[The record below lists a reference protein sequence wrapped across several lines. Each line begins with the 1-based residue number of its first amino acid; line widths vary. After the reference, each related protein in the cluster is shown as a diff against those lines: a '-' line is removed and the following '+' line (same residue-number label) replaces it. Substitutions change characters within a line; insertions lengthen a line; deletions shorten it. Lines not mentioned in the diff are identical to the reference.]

1 MTDVLKVLSIDGGGI
16 RGVIPAT
23 ILAEIESR
31 THARI
36 AELFDLIAGTSTGG
50 ILALGLVKPSA
61 HDEHQPQ
68 YAATELVDLYA
79 KEGRH
84 IFDRS
89 LWHHFVA
96 LDNLLDEKYEAKGLE
111 SVLEEYFGDV
121 TLSKAVTETLVT
133 SYELETREPWFFAR
147 HKARA
152 KPGWDFPMRFVARA
166 TSAAPTY
173 FEPEKLTAT
182 NPPGGLVD
190 GGVFANN
197 PAMCAYV
204 ETKQLRPDADEVLVV
219 SLGTGQHTRP
229 IHHDDARNWGLA
241 LWAKPILNVVFDGA
255 SDTVDH
261 QMKILCRESDE
272 GDPRYY
278 RFQTELDVGSDD
290 MDNATAT
297 NIAILKQKAAQMID
311 EQSDSIEA
319 LCNELGVGAPSPA

>member
-16 RGVIPAT
+16 RGIIPAT
-23 ILAEIESR
+23 VLAEIENR
-31 THARI
+31 TQARI

-61 HDEHQPQ
+61 DDESQPQ
-68 YAATELVDLYA
+68 YAATDLAELYE
-79 KEGRH
+79 KEGKR

-111 SVLEEYFGDV
+111 SVLQEYFGDAP
-121 TLSKAVTETLVT
+121 LSTAVTETLVT

-147 HKARA
+147 HKAR
-152 KPGWDFPMRFVARA
+152 KDPGWDFPMRFVARA

-173 FEPEKLTAT
+173 FEPEKLTT
-182 NPPGGLVD
+182 TKPHGGLVD
-190 GGVFANN
+190 GGVYANN

-204 ETKQLRPDADEVLVV
+204 ETKQLHPDADDVLVV

-229 IHHDDARNWGLA
+229 IHYDDAKDWGLA
-241 LWAKPILNVVFDGA
+241 LWAKPILNVVFDGV

-278 RFQTELDVGSDD
+278 RFQTELDVASDD
-290 MDNATAT
+290 LDNATAT
-297 NIAILKQKAAQMID
+297 NIAILKQKAQQMIE
-311 EQSDSIEA
+311 EQSDSIDA
-319 LCNELGVGAPSPA
+319 LCRELAVKAASPV